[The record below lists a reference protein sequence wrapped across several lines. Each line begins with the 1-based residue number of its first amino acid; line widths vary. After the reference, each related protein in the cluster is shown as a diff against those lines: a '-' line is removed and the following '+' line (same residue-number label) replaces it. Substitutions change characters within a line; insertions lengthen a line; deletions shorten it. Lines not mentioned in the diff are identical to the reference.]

1 MSLRVKHLKKPIIM
15 LDQAQILE
23 TLSNKEVISETL
35 TLFSE
40 LRSEIRVFLSDDKKR
55 EILKHMSFE
64 EYKERYKNIS
74 DSNDKYKFYS
84 DENLYCADIH
94 KKDDFLNG
102 KIINSFKYKRNYITS
117 DIVAIK
123 PLSDLLVKHFG
134 FGVTMPQAIENIEML
149 KTFKE
154 KYERLEISIRNKGAY
169 MDKNAY
175 YAKDLNLVKDYD
187 LLIQTSFNELNTH
200 INNMMVI
207 LYNL

>member
-1 MSLRVKHLKKPIIM
+1 
-15 LDQAQILE
+15 
-23 TLSNKEVISETL
+23 
-35 TLFSE
+35 
-40 LRSEIRVFLSDDKKR
+40 
-55 EILKHMSFE
+55 MSFE
-64 EYKERYKNIS
+64 EYKERYKKIS
-74 DSNDKYKFYS
+74 NSNDKYKFYS
-84 DENLYCADIH
+84 EENLYCDDIH
-94 KKDDFLNG
+94 KKDDVFNG
-102 KIINSFKYKRNYITS
+102 KIINSFKYKRNYITG

-175 YAKDLNLVKDYD
+175 SKDLKLVKDYD
-187 LLIQTSFNELNTH
+187 LLIQNSFNELNTH
-200 INNMMVI
+200 INNMMCI